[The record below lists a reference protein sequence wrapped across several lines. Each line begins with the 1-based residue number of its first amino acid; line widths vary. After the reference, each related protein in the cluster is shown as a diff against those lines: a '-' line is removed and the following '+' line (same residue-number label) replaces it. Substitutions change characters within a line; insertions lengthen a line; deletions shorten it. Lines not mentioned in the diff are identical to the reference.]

1 MPRVKD
7 NLKSAALGF
16 GDRPALLVVDFVE
29 AYMNPGSPLYAGVE
43 STRDAC
49 AELLEKARTAAIPI
63 LHTNVQYE
71 PGGRDGGVFFRK
83 LPALAVFERGSPLG
97 AFAAGLEPVSGETVV
112 TKQYPSAFFG
122 TALDSILHELG
133 VDSLLIAGLTTSGCV
148 RATVV
153 DAMQFGFVPIV
164 VQEAVGDR
172 DPAPHTANLFD
183 MRTKYAD
190 VVTLEV
196 VGEFLDKGVS
206 RVRKP
211 SVRSQ

>member
-1 MPRVKD
+1 MAAARE
-7 NLKSAALGF
+7 NLRSSTLGF
-16 GDRPALLVVDFVE
+16 GRRPALLVVDFVE
-29 AYMNPGSPLYAGVE
+29 AYMRPGSPLYAGVE

-49 AELLEKARTAAIPI
+49 AELLAKARAAAIPI
-63 LHTNVQYE
+63 VYTKVEYE

-97 AFAAGLEPVSGETVV
+97 AFAAGLEPISGETVL

-122 TALDSILHELG
+122 TGLDALLHGLG

-172 DPAPHTANLFD
+172 DTAPHDANLFD

-190 VVTLEV
+190 VVTLEAA
-196 VGEFLDKGVS
+196 GAFLDEVAA
-206 RVRKP
+206 RA
-211 SVRSQ
+211 